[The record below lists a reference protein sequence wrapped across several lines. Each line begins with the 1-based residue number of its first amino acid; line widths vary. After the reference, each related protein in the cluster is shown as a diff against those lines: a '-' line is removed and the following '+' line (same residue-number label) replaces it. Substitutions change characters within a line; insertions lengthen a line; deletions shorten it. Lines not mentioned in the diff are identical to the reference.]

1 MFYVIVN
8 TPLNVSNGKVL
19 LHTGSGNDS
28 IASQIYLSMIK
39 VFYLVVLI
47 SALLLNTC
55 KFSFL
60 TVLQLKNHTSLEQLY
75 LIVTNMIIV
84 TDSTIIEGQSFQLL
98 QWLRSEF
105 HIKFQIDNLTNL
117 RNFKQAIDDCAHVAA
132 SGCEFNGST
141 LLLKG

>member
-117 RNFKQAIDDCAHVAA
+117 RNFK
-132 SGCEFNGST
+132 
-141 LLLKG
+141 